1 MNKLLHFLICKP
13 EVGRFISIIVPFLAL
28 LSNIMTP
35 RIYTDTQTRSDMK
48 IVSHIIKF
56 CTRANVHMQGSESY
70 KAAQKVHN
78 GLCRNILPDIIVA
91 PESTEDVSRIV
102 KISRHY
108 ATPISVRSGGH
119 SYICNGIRHGKI
131 KFLPNILVAHLIFQ
145 QLAPFHYRIA

>member
-1 MNKLLHFLICKP
+1 MNKFLHFSICKL
-13 EVGRFISIIVPFLAL
+13 EVGRFISIIVPLLAL

-35 RIYTDTQTRSDMK
+35 RIYTDTQTQSDMK
-48 IVSHIIKF
+48 IVSHIIKS

-119 SYICNGIRHGKI
+119 SYICNGIRHGKN
-131 KFLPNILVAHLIFQ
+131 KFLRNIVVSHLIFQ
-145 QLAPFHYRIA
+145 QLAQFHYRIA

>member
-13 EVGRFISIIVPFLAL
+13 EVGRFISIIFPFFAL

-35 RIYTDTQTRSDMK
+35 RIYSNTQTQSDMK

-56 CTRANVHMQGSESY
+56 CTRANVHMQGSVSY

-91 PESTEDVSRIV
+91 PQSTEDVSRIV

-119 SYICNGIRHGKI
+119 SYICNGIRHGKN
-131 KFLPNILVAHLIFQ
+131 KFLRNIIVSHLIFQ
-145 QLAPFHYRIA
+145 QLAQFHYRIS